1 MLIFTPSSHNETRLS
16 AVLRSCMSGITQS
29 VGWNIRSGEESSPW
43 ERFHCP
49 ICIVMP
55 PWRRGQRDT
64 FLILLL
70 TTDDISLAPGLSSYF
85 GWYVKKKGT
94 DNRMRQIGLFR
105 VHLPYIICGRV
116 AHRHRGRYYESF
128 VANAQPDHNSTWR
141 YRKGPERGIR
151 WDEWFIWS
159 NIWPGPLFFV
169 WWSDLKSELVS
180 GLVSLSELCF
190 CLV

>member
-1 MLIFTPSSHNETRLS
+1 MCSFSHRPHTMRHVWGLFWGLAW
-16 AVLRSCMSGITQS
+16 AVLRSLWDETFD
-29 VGWNIRSGEESSPW
+29 RGEESSPW

-85 GWYVKKKGT
+85 GWYVRKKGT

-105 VHLPYIICGRV
+105 VHLPYIICGLV
-116 AHRHRGRYYESF
+116 AQRHRCRYYESF
-128 VANAQPDHNSTWR
+128 LTTAQLDNNSTWR
-141 YRKGPERGIR
+141 HRQRPEGGVR
-151 WDEWFIWS
+151 WDGWACTIGPDLRSWYDLVLS
-159 NIWPGPLFFV
+159 NI
-169 WWSDLKSELVS
+169 
-180 GLVSLSELCF
+180 
-190 CLV
+190 